1 MKGGIYIHIPFC
13 KKSCSYCNFYFS
25 VSQTQ
30 KTDIVEAILKEINMH
45 NNFLKTDKIQ
55 SVYFGGGT
63 PSLLETSEIERILT
77 KVKDYYDFED
87 DIEITLEA
95 NPDDINRDYLKRLK
109 DIGINRFSLGVQS
122 FIDKELKLLGR
133 NHSAEEAIKS
143 IKLIQDSGFDNFNI
157 DLIFGIPDSGI
168 ENWEYNLNLF
178 DELSIPHL
186 SCYGLTIEPN
196 TKLNYQIEK
205 QKIHL
210 PDEELAANI
219 FCHTIKF
226 LEERGYIHYEISNYA
241 KEGKLAIHN
250 TNYWKDIPY
259 LGLGPSAHSYNGKK
273 RRWNIA
279 STKKYID
286 LIMDGKI
293 TYEEEVLSRADS
305 FNEYILTG
313 LRTKWGVNQDIINSY
328 GSNFSSNFFNQI
340 KKYIESKKVKLIN
353 GNYILT
359 NDGKLIADNIMS
371 DLFVTR

>member
-1 MKGGIYIHIPFC
+1 MTGGVYIHIPFC

-30 KTDIVEAILKEINMH
+30 KTDIVEAILKEIDMH

-63 PSLLETSEIERILT
+63 PSLLETSEVERILT
-77 KVKDYYDFED
+77 KIGDYYDFED

-95 NPDDINRDYLKRLK
+95 NPDDINTNYLKKLQA
-109 DIGINRFSLGVQS
+109 IGVNRFSLGVQS

-133 NHSAEEAIKS
+133 NHSAEDAIKS
-143 IKLIQDSGFDNFNI
+143 IKLIQDSGFYNFNI

-178 DELSIPHL
+178 DKLSIPHL

-210 PDEELAANI
+210 PDEELAASM
-219 FCHTIKF
+219 FCHTINF

-241 KEGKLAIHN
+241 KAGKLAIHN
-250 TNYWKDIPY
+250 TNYWKGIPY
-259 LGLGPSAHSYNGKK
+259 LGLGPSAHSYDGKS

-279 STKKYID
+279 STKKYLDFI
-286 LIMDGKI
+286 INGKT
-293 TYEEEVLSRADS
+293 TYQEEILSRADL

-313 LRTKWGVNQDIINSY
+313 LRTKWGINKAIINSY

-340 KKYIESKKVKLIN
+340 KKHIESKKVELIN

-359 NDGKLIADNIMS
+359 NKGKLIADNIMS
-371 DLFVTR
+371 DLFVIR